1 MKERYVSFTRFLN
14 GRKEAP
20 ERRLKDILEER
31 KLKQKEPAEMTGIR
45 ESTISDI
52 CRGSR
57 TVMNFDH
64 IAKIAEAL
72 EISDI
77 RELIEQEV

>member
-1 MKERYVSFTRFLN
+1 MTTTSVCLVDQTL
-14 GRKEAP
+14 P
-20 ERRLKDILEER
+20 EK
-31 KLKQKEPAEMTGIR
+31 KMTQKTLAEITGIR

-52 CRGSR
+52 SRGSR
-57 TVMNFDH
+57 TVMNFEH

-77 RELIEQEV
+77 RELVVLQEN

>member
-1 MKERYVSFTRFLN
+1 MSYSIRI
-14 GRKEAP
+14 
-20 ERRLKDILEER
+20 RLKDLLDER
-31 KLKQKEPAEMTGIR
+31 GIKQKELAEETSIR

-57 TVMNFDH
+57 TVMNFEH

-72 EISDI
+72 EIKDI
-77 RELIEQEV
+77 SEIIELKIDD

>member
-1 MKERYVSFTRFLN
+1 MSCSIRI
-14 GRKEAP
+14 
-20 ERRLKDILEER
+20 RLKELLEER
-31 KLKQKEPAEMTGIR
+31 GLKQKELAEMTGIR

-57 TVMNFDH
+57 TVMNFEH

-77 RELIEQEV
+77 RDLIELVQS

>member
-1 MKERYVSFTRFLN
+1 MSYTIRV
-14 GRKEAP
+14 
-20 ERRLKDILEER
+20 RLKEILEE
-31 KLKQKEPAEMTGIR
+31 KALTQKDLAKMTSIR

-72 EISDI
+72 KIKDI
-77 RELIEQEV
+77 RDLIELKIGSIS

>member
-1 MKERYVSFTRFLN
+1 MGYRIKL
-14 GRKEAP
+14 K
-20 ERRLKDILEER
+20 LKDLLDDRNI
-31 KLKQKEPAEMTGIR
+31 KQKDLAQLTQIR

-57 TVMNFDH
+57 TVMNFEH

-72 EISDI
+72 EIDDI
-77 RELIEQEV
+77 RDLIELTKE

>member
-1 MKERYVSFTRFLN
+1 MKYSIRI
-14 GRKEAP
+14 
-20 ERRLKDILEER
+20 RLKELLDE
-31 KLKQKEPAEMTGIR
+31 KGMKQKELAEKTSIR

-57 TVMNFDH
+57 TVMNFEH

-72 EISDI
+72 KIKDI
-77 RELIEQEV
+77 RDIIELKIDE

>member
-1 MKERYVSFTRFLN
+1 MSKTIVL
-14 GRKEAP
+14 
-20 ERRLKDILEER
+20 RLKQLLTE
-31 KLKQKEPAEMTGIR
+31 KKMTQKTLAEITGIR

-52 CRGSR
+52 SRGSR
-57 TVMNFDH
+57 TVMNFEH

-77 RELIEQEV
+77 RELVVLQEN

>member
-1 MKERYVSFTRFLN
+1 MT
-14 GRKEAP
+14 
-20 ERRLKDILEER
+20 
-31 KLKQKEPAEMTGIR
+31 QKTLAEITGIR

-52 CRGSR
+52 SRGSR
-57 TVMNFDH
+57 TVMNFEH

-77 RELIEQEV
+77 RELVVLQEN